1 MRHGPRSTRAGSSAP
16 ARRAGKNIAPPA
28 AISTTIMAAATAEKL
43 AALLDRVAKGE
54 LRVNIET
61 AIPLE
66 RAPEAFAAFADGT
79 LGKVLITR

>member
-1 MRHGPRSTRAGSSAP
+1 MQRRGLGVHARLR
-16 ARRAGKNIAPPA
+16 RRAAGLPA
-28 AISTTIMAAATAEKL
+28 LVEEYDELLAGRFCDLHLPTL
-43 AALLDRVAKGE
+43 AAGT

-61 AIPLE
+61 AIPLD